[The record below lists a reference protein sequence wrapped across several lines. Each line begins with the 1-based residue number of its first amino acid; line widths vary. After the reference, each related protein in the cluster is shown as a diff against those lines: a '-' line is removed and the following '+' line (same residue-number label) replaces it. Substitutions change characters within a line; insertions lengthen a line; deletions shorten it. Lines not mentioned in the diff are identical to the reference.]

1 MSLKKEIGT
10 QWKSKYGDLITAN
23 NQHIF
28 LYEVVVYKIYYKE
41 ARVEMLSSK
50 FIKSQKEIKSII
62 KVEYFPNKKIRER
75 KYRIEKSIEM
85 VSAPIEYIMENKL
98 PKFNINSNE
107 RNQKNIQTGRVRRLS
122 RKSK

>member
-1 MSLKKEIGT
+1 MSLQKEIIT

-28 LYEVVVYKIYYKE
+28 LYEVTVYKIYYKE
-41 ARVEMLSSK
+41 ARAEMLSSK
-50 FIKSQKEIKSII
+50 FIKSQKEIKSIM

-75 KYRIEKSIEM
+75 EYRIEKSIEM
-85 VSAPIEYIMENKL
+85 VSAPIEYITKNNL
-98 PKFNINSNE
+98 PKFNSNE